1 MPIGCDGREI
11 KPAVA
16 AVVSSSD
23 FLREGNTM
31 VDRYGNLRYR
41 RMRLLL
47 LLLLLLKLMVVVVVM
62 AMMQCSA
69 IYQMSDDHFT

>member
-1 MPIGCDGREI
+1 MPVGCDGREI

-23 FLREGNTM
+23 FLREGDTM

-47 LLLLLLKLMVVVVVM
+47 LLLLLKLMVVVVEM

-69 IYQMSDDHFT
+69 MCQTTDDHFT